1 MTKLRGVLFVIA
13 LLALGGCADDAG
25 ITSGAVVTGVS
36 TRWALQSVDGRGLP
50 TSQQVSVEATA
61 EVVAARLTLEPD
73 GTWVYRY
80 DHRAFSQGQEFVTSS
95 GATGIYETMPG
106 ESVTLRMLDAETQET
121 FVATYTNGQFEV
133 TMRGQTLRFG
143 RAQ

>member
-1 MTKLRGVLFVIA
+1 MTKLRGILSVVA

-25 ITSGAVVTGVS
+25 VTSGAVVTGVS
-36 TRWALQSVDGRGLP
+36 TRWSLQSVDGQGLP
-50 TSQQVSVEATA
+50 TSQQVSVEAA
-61 EVVAARLTLEPD
+61 VEVIAARLSLEPD

-95 GATGIYETMPG
+95 GATGIYETMASDP
-106 ESVTLRMLDAETQET
+106 VTLRMLDAETQET
-121 FVATYTNGQFEV
+121 SIATYADGVLEV
-133 TMRGQTLRFG
+133 VMRGQHLRFG